1 MSRMYRV
8 PYTGTLSNAGGD
20 SDLLSLQPADDKPV
34 RLVGWILGQST
45 EVGDAQEENLR
56 ITVRH
61 MTATVTIGSGG
72 SSVTPVANRP
82 GTADVVAAGFT
93 ARCNDTTVATTSGT
107 STVMEEL
114 GWNIRS
120 SPWERWIPE
129 ELRPIAMQGEV
140 LLVRMESTPADDI
153 TGELVFFVEELP

>member
-1 MSRMYRV
+1 MPRMYRV
-8 PYTGTLSNAGGD
+8 PYTGTLTNAGGD
-20 SDLLSLQPADDKPV
+20 SDLLSIQPADDKPC

-45 EVGDAQEENLR
+45 EVGDAAEESLR

-72 SSVTPVANRP
+72 SAVTPVANRP
-82 GTADVVAAGFT
+82 GTGDVAAAGFT

-114 GWNIRS
+114 GWNVRAT
-120 SPWERWIPE
+120 PWERWIPE
-129 ELRPIAMQGEV
+129 ELRPIAIQGEV
-140 LLVRMESTPADDI
+140 LIVRLESTPADDI
-153 TGELVFFVEELP
+153 TGELTFFVEELP